1 MRFFITKDN
10 REHIKAEICKHI
22 DRLDDK
28 RYQCD
33 IEEYEP
39 KRTNAQN
46 RLQRDWMNQLAA
58 QGDRTAE
65 EYRAETKLCVGVP
78 ILRAEDET
86 FKAGYDEVI
95 RPMDYETK
103 LKLMAIPLDF
113 PVTRLMT
120 KDQKKR
126 YLDAMY
132 NYWVSKGYQLTVK
145 E

>member
-1 MRFFITKDN
+1 MRFFITPQNK
-10 REHIKAEICKHI
+10 EHIKAEIIKNI

-39 KRTNAQN
+39 KRTTSQN
-46 RLQRDWMNQLAA
+46 RLQMEWMRQLEQ

-86 FKAGYDEVI
+86 FKARYDEVI

-103 LKLMAIPLDF
+103 LKLMAIPFDF

-120 KDQKKR
+120 KEQKKR

-132 NYWVSKGYQLTVK
+132 NYWTSKGYQLTVK